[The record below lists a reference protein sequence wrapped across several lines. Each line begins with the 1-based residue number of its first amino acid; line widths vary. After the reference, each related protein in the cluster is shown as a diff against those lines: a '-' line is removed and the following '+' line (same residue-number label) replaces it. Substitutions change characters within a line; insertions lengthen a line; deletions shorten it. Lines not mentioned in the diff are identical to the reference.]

1 MPAGPRR
8 HISLVETMR
17 DKAPVWDRMVQK
29 YALRP
34 IPYRDIVLW
43 PYGDFVFTPRYDII
57 SDTGKARRFGFHEC
71 VNSEEMFFR
80 LWDEMRAH
88 KIIPPLR

>member
-43 PYGDFVFTPRYDII
+43 PYGDSAFMN
-57 SDTGKARRFGFHEC
+57 A
-71 VNSEEMFFR
+71 
-80 LWDEMRAH
+80 
-88 KIIPPLR
+88 